1 MMMTIMMTGVY
12 RVVFGLFVFGLRVF
26 VAFHYSVVK
35 YFWSGSVITTCVI
48 VKRLFVVHEEIAF
61 SFLSSQ
67 ICASKLVHILPLW
80 YGFVNNHGSAFEQ
93 VAFIEI
99 LLGPSHCD
107 FLHVA
112 FIEIL
117 LRLSHC
123 HFLLPSRM
131 DREVWFD

>member
-1 MMMTIMMTGVY
+1 MICSFVQNIHVLFDSVSGVKT
-12 RVVFGLFVFGLRVF
+12 FV
-26 VAFHYSVVK
+26 
-35 YFWSGSVITTCVI
+35 
-48 VKRLFVVHEEIAF
+48 
-61 SFLSSQ
+61 SSQ
-67 ICASKLVHILPLW
+67 TCASKLVHILPLC
-80 YGFVNNHGSAFEQ
+80 YSFVNNHGSAFEQ

-99 LLGPSHCD
+99 LLRLSHCD